1 VKTYLLLL
9 VSVASWQLGSE
20 QGPSG
25 STGRWVYIPCLVV
38 ENSVLY
44 SEVNRNY
51 LGVRVPPSPRH
62 LSVILCSVLTP
73 AATRRR
79 PRDTTGCWQ
88 RRQDPASSSTKEKT
102 HDCPQI
108 HPPLHAVS
116 KSGGK
121 YPASPGRSGGRN
133 PAPNRATGGTI
144 RSGARGAAD
153 SAPDRAVESR
163 DQARIG
169 GSRVGG

>member
-1 VKTYLLLL
+1 MKTYLLVL
-9 VSVASWQLGSE
+9 VSVASWQLGCE

-51 LGVRVPPSPRH
+51 LGVRVPPSPCH

-79 PRDTTGCWQ
+79 PRDTTIPSQ
-88 RRQDPASSSTKEKT
+88 NPRRRFAVAGSSCSSAAETLLAPRPGLAS
-102 HDCPQI
+102 
-108 HPPLHAVS
+108 HAWRRRCS
-116 KSGGK
+116 
-121 YPASPGRSGGRN
+121 
-133 PAPNRATGGTI
+133 
-144 RSGARGAAD
+144 
-153 SAPDRAVESR
+153 SAPRG
-163 DQARIG
+163 G
-169 GSRVGG
+169 GSSRPLSDLWAPAYSRHVLPMCAQNGVIL

>member
-20 QGPSG
+20 QSPSG

-79 PRDTTGCWQ
+79 PRDTTIPSQ
-88 RRQDPASSSTKEKT
+88 NPRRRFAVAGSSCSSAAETLLAPRPGLAS
-102 HDCPQI
+102 
-108 HPPLHAVS
+108 HAWRRRCS
-116 KSGGK
+116 
-121 YPASPGRSGGRN
+121 
-133 PAPNRATGGTI
+133 
-144 RSGARGAAD
+144 
-153 SAPDRAVESR
+153 SAPRG
-163 DQARIG
+163 G
-169 GSRVGG
+169 GSSRPLSDLWAPAYSRHVLPMCAQNGVIL